1 MANRYP
7 LLMSTLSPPLREAMQ
22 HVGALLQAGDFRG
35 AHDRLQSVVEQHPG
49 YAEAMRLLGGVK
61 QALGDLEGAEASLR
75 KAMAADPGW
84 APTWASL
91 GELLLNRGNADEA
104 VPLLH
109 RVASRLPHAALLLAR
124 YYNDQQRPAD
134 ALAIVAPLCGS
145 TQAPAEL
152 IAQHVAA
159 LAALG
164 RQDEAVSFY
173 RRRAEALPND
183 PAATHALAMA
193 LAAASR
199 HADAE
204 RAAGNALALGYKTAA
219 VYFTHASSLI
229 ALGKLESAEAALR
242 DCLRQEPRH
251 IDAHDRLA
259 RLVWMRTGDNAQ
271 TTALLDQA
279 LQRFQGDEALLA
291 TKAAI
296 LQGAGDAH
304 GAYQCLA
311 TSAARTQ
318 ATPSLLVRAGLAA
331 LEFEPAAAL
340 ALAERALQRAP
351 SSSAAR
357 NLLTAALLGTGDPQ
371 GALRHCET
379 LLANAPDDQYLIALQ
394 TTAWRLLGDER
405 YEAFCDYAD
414 LVRPQTLQAP
424 SQWHDL
430 PGFLADVKRS
440 LERLHNPQGHPL
452 LFQSLRH
459 GTETTGDLTRHPDPA
474 IQALFQAFDAPIRA
488 YLAHIGH
495 GADPLRRR
503 NRGTY
508 RYNGGWSVRLRSA
521 GYHTHHVHP
530 RGWISSAFYVDLP
543 DGMADSST
551 PDGCL
556 AFGQP
561 SILTTPALHAQHVV
575 RPAAGRLVLFPSYVW
590 HGTVPFHGEQTR
602 LTVAFDVVPE
612 EAT

>member
-1 MANRYP
+1 
-7 LLMSTLSPPLREAMQ
+7 MQ
-22 HVGALLQAGDFRG
+22 HVGTLLQAGDFRS
-35 AHDRLQSVVEQHPG
+35 AHDQLQTVVEQHPD

-61 QALGDLEGAEASLR
+61 QALGDIEGAEASLR
-75 KAMAADPGW
+75 EAMAADPGW

-91 GELLLNRGNADEA
+91 GELLLNSGRADEA
-104 VPLLH
+104 VPLLQ
-109 RVASRLPHAALLLAR
+109 RVASRMPHAALLLAR

-152 IAQHVAA
+152 IAQHIAA

-173 RRRAEALPND
+173 RGRAEASPND
-183 PAATHALAMA
+183 PAAAHAMAMA
-193 LAAASR
+193 LASASQ
-199 HADAE
+199 HAEAE
-204 RAAGNALALGYKTAA
+204 RAVGNALALGYKAAA
-219 VYFTHASSLI
+219 VYFTHASSLL

-251 IDAHDRLA
+251 IDAHDHLA

-271 TTALLDQA
+271 TTALLDQT
-279 LQRFQGDEALLA
+279 LQRFPNDDALLA

-296 LQGAGDAH
+296 LQGAGDAR

-311 TSAARTQ
+311 SSAAHAH

-331 LEFEPAAAL
+331 LEFDPPAAL
-340 ALAERALQRAP
+340 ALAERALERSP

-357 NLLTAALLGTGDPQ
+357 NLLAAALLGAGDPQ
-371 GALRHCET
+371 SALRHCEV

-405 YEAFCDYAD
+405 YEAFCDYTD

-424 SQWHDL
+424 APWRDL
-430 PGFLADVKRS
+430 PHFLADLKAS
-440 LERLHNPQGHPL
+440 LERLHNPHRHPL

-459 GTETTGDLTRHPDPA
+459 GTETTGDLTRYPDPV
-474 IQALFQAFDAPIRA
+474 IQALFQSFDAPIRA

-503 NRGTY
+503 NRSTY

-521 GYHTHHVHP
+521 GYHTNHVHP

-543 DGMADSST
+543 ETIADASRA
-551 PDGCL
+551 DGCL

-561 SILTTPALHAQHVV
+561 SILTAPSLQAQHIV
-575 RPAAGRLVLFPSYVW
+575 RPAAGQLVLFPSYFW
-590 HGTVPFHGEQTR
+590 HGTVPFHSEQAR
-602 LTVAFDVVPE
+602 LTVAFDVVPGQ
-612 EAT
+612 AA

>member
-1 MANRYP
+1 
-7 LLMSTLSPPLREAMQ
+7 MQ
-22 HVGALLQAGDFRG
+22 QVGKLLQAGDFRA
-35 AHDRLQSVVEQHPG
+35 AHDQLQSVVEQHPD
-49 YAEAMRLLGGVK
+49 YAEALRLLGGVR
-61 QALGDLEGAEASLR
+61 QALGDTEGAEALLR

-84 APTWASL
+84 APTWSSL
-91 GELLLNRGNADEA
+91 GELLLNSGRAEEA
-104 VPLLH
+104 VPLLQ

-164 RQDEAVSFY
+164 RQEEAVSFY
-173 RRRAEALPND
+173 GRRAEALPND
-183 PAATHALAMA
+183 PAAAHAAAMA
-193 LAAASR
+193 LAAASKY
-199 HADAE
+199 AEAE
-204 RAAGNALALGYKTAA
+204 RATNHTLAQGHRTAA

-229 ALGKLESAEAALR
+229 ALGKLEAAEAALR

-251 IDAHDRLA
+251 IEAHDHLA
-259 RLVWMRTGDNAQ
+259 RLVWMRTGDSAQ
-271 TTALLDQA
+271 TTAMLDQA
-279 LQRFQGDEALLA
+279 LQRFQDDEALLA

-311 TSAARTQ
+311 ASAAHAQ

-331 LEFEPAAAL
+331 LEFEPVVAL
-340 ALAERALQRAP
+340 ALAERALQRSPSASAP
-351 SSSAAR
+351 R
-357 NLLTAALLGTGDPQ
+357 NLLAAALLGTGDPQ
-371 GALRHCET
+371 AALRHCEA
-379 LLANAPDDQYLIALQ
+379 LLANARDDQYLIALQ

-405 YEAFCDYAD
+405 YDAFCDYTD

-424 SQWHDL
+424 AQWPDL
-430 PGFLADVKRS
+430 PHFLADVKRS
-440 LERLHNPQGHPL
+440 LERLHNPHGHPL

-459 GTETTGDLTRHPDPA
+459 GTETTGDLTRHADPV
-474 IQALFQAFDAPIRA
+474 IQALFRAFEAPIRD
-488 YLAHIGH
+488 YLAHIGN
-495 GADPLRRR
+495 GSDPLRRR
-503 NRGTY
+503 NHGTY

-521 GYHTHHVHP
+521 GYHTSHVHP

-543 DGMADSST
+543 DGMANAST

-561 SILTTPALHAQHVV
+561 SILTTPPLHAQHVV
-575 RPAAGRLVLFPSYVW
+575 RPEAGRLVLFPSYVW
-590 HGTVPFHGEQTR
+590 HGTVPFHSEQTR
-602 LTVAFDVVPE
+602 LTVAFDVAPGE
-612 EAT
+612 TT